1 MTTLVY
7 RDGILAA
14 DTQIT
19 YGSTRIPGHATKIHK
34 LPDGSLYGFVGSLET
49 GELMRRALLNP
60 DPENRPDL
68 KVDTY
73 EGIVLTATGKM
84 LFFEDRGWIPLK
96 LPYIAMGSG
105 MHYAFGALAMGA
117 TASEAVKVAMKL
129 DGGSGGK
136 CKQLKWKWWHDQS
149 VTNPRASKKPVTRK
163 RKTAH

>member
-19 YGSTRIPGHATKIHK
+19 YGGMRIPGHATKIHK

-49 GELMRRALLNP
+49 GELMRKALLCD
-60 DPENRPDL
+60 DPESRPDL

-73 EGIVLTATGKM
+73 EGLILTATGKM

-105 MHYAFGALAMGA
+105 MSYAFGAMAMGA
-117 TASEAVKVAMKL
+117 TAPEAVKVSMKL
-129 DGGSGGK
+129 DGGTGGK
-136 CKQLKWKWWHDQS
+136 CKQLKWKWWHDQR
-149 VTNPRASKKPVTRK
+149 VLDAKPSK
-163 RKTAH
+163 RKAARSR